1 MRKKINIL
9 LGALIALLG
18 GCKSQKDMPT
28 QGERIMVL
36 YGPPAY
42 FQQQSPQQQPQ
53 QQATQQQE
61 TQQSVPTSQE
71 TPQENN
77 EANDM
82 LPNNM

>member
-9 LGALIALLG
+9 LGALIALLS
-18 GCKSQKDMPT
+18 GCKSQKEITAPS
-28 QGERIMVL
+28 ERIMVI

-42 FQQQSPQQQPQ
+42 FQQQSN
-53 QQATQQQE
+53 QQQE

-71 TPQENN
+71 TQQENN
-77 EANDM
+77 EANDT

>member
-18 GCKSQKDMPT
+18 GCKIQKNMPE
-28 QGERIMVL
+28 QSERIMVM

-42 FQQQSPQQQPQ
+42 FQQQD
-53 QQATQQQE
+53 TQQQD
-61 TQQSVPTSQE
+61 TISQE

-77 EANDM
+77 EANS
-82 LPNNM
+82 PTNNSK

>member
-28 QGERIMVL
+28 QSERVMVL

-42 FQQQSPQQQPQ
+42 FQQQSN
-53 QQATQQQE
+53 QQQE
-61 TQQSVPTSQE
+61 TQQPVPASQE

-77 EANDM
+77 EANDT

>member
-28 QGERIMVL
+28 PSERIMVM

-42 FQQQSPQQQPQ
+42 FQQQ
-53 QQATQQQE
+53 ATHQQE
-61 TQQSVPTSQE
+61 TQEQNSSSQE
-71 TPQENN
+71 IPQENN
-77 EANDM
+77 EANTS
-82 LPNNM
+82 LPNTH

>member
-18 GCKSQKDMPT
+18 GCKSQEDMPT
-28 QGERIMVL
+28 PSERIMVM

-42 FQQQSPQQQPQ
+42 FQQQ
-53 QQATQQQE
+53 ATQQE
-61 TQQSVPTSQE
+61 TQEQNSSSQE

-77 EANDM
+77 EANT
-82 LPNNM
+82 PNTH